1 MCSCSLCFPARPQ
14 VESLGFTLIML
25 SRDVRVD
32 LYCGMFLSIQS
43 WIPYKAF
50 CVPLSVR
57 A

>member
-1 MCSCSLCFPARPQ
+1 MFLQLVLSCKAASRIVGLH
-14 VESLGFTLIML
+14 LIML